1 MRQKTEDKIFAV
13 LQENFEIKGKIRL
26 DEKMFIGDGKETII
40 SSETVWLVG
49 KGNYKG
55 LNNEEGMRE
64 FIYDRFGNND
74 NVNKIINEFI
84 G

>member
-13 LQENFEIKGKIRL
+13 LKENFEIKGKIRFL
-26 DEKMFIGDGKETII
+26 YDDKTT
-40 SSETVWLVG
+40 SSETVWLIG
-49 KGNYKG
+49 KGDYKG

-74 NVNKIINEFI
+74 NVNKIIDEFI

>member
-13 LQENFEIKGKIRL
+13 LKENFEIKGKIRL
-26 DEKMFIGDGKETII
+26 NTKIFIGIGNERII
-40 SSETVWLVG
+40 TSETVWLIG